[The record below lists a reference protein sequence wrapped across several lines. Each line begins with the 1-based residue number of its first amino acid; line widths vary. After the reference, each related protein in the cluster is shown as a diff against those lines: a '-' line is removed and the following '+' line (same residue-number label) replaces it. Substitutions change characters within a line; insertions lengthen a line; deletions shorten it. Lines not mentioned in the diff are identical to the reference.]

1 MMEAGASS
9 FSAMS
14 RQVRLLDRK
23 EGLETLAVRFP
34 LDLLLAFLKGGLPY
48 TPAPLREKGP

>member
-34 LDLLLAFLKGGLPY
+34 LDFLLAFLKAGLPY
-48 TPAPLREKGP
+48 TPAPI